1 MESSASVLLVAV
13 RKAGLLLV
21 MCSALLLSFSQAQA
35 QQSLLPGQ
43 VRNPGERPLQRDPEQ
58 NEEEQAQA
66 GVTQKQALDIAR
78 ARFPGNI
85 ISINE
90 VRLRNGVMRYRIRL
104 DNNGNIITV
113 FVDSR
118 TGAVSRE

>member
-1 MESSASVLLVAV
+1 EQ
-13 RKAGLLLV
+13 
-21 MCSALLLSFSQAQA
+21 SQEQSEETQPQA
-35 QQSLLPGQ
+35 PIS
-43 VRNPGERPLQRDPEQ
+43 
-58 NEEEQAQA
+58 
-66 GVTQKQALDIAR
+66 QKQALDIAR
-78 ARFPGNI
+78 ARFPGNV

-90 VRLRNGVMRYRIRL
+90 ARRRDGVMRYRIRL